1 MKAAFAQNSTKKLC
15 VCVQKYMTARE
26 SPCCLACLLT
36 PAHTQ
41 IHTHTHTQIHTHTQT
56 HKHLF
61 TSLYTCTGK
70 EINSGLIDSLH
81 ADVVKRNVS
90 G

>member
-1 MKAAFAQNSTKKLC
+1 MCAKVHDSQRVAMLSSLLAYTST
-15 VCVQKYMTARE
+15 
-26 SPCCLACLLT
+26 
-36 PAHTQ
+36 HTDT
-41 IHTHTHTQIHTHTQT
+41 HTHTHRDTHTQT